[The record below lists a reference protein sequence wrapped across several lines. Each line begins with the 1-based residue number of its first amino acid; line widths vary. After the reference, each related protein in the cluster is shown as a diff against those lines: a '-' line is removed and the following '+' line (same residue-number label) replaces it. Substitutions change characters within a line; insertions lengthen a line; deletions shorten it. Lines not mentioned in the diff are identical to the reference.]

1 MKPKLLISPISK
13 LSLRLLSILYPAEL
27 LNVTEFINSFAS
39 ESAKSEVVRLSMI
52 ADKNQNTFN
61 FCRLRVNFKLF
72 GSYNFELDR
81 VKMFQIEFL
90 DLNRMLTLSDDVL
103 LKMFQLLNA
112 YVETP
117 KLEKIKI
124 GFDYNSKLDII
135 YIYKM
140 GKNIVHKIKIT

>member
-1 MKPKLLISPISK
+1 
-13 LSLRLLSILYPAEL
+13 LSILYPAEL